1 MKSKTN
7 KDDDTCL
14 VSQKSLVIQDD
25 LGNKPRKA
33 NKEDQTRPL
42 HELPDLSHPC
52 KTDKTS
58 DTLIMSHRNQENVP
72 KLQCPNGKEKLLSHE
87 NQLRSAF
94 QFVRVQ
100 KERQNLPDD
109 KRLHKRARNIRKNK
123 AFKAKLLGRKCKED
137 KPSIPGLVIDAV
149 VKKNI
154 DYNLAQLS
162 DTEVK
167 CIQYGNTSY
176 TSYNTDHPDWAAG
189 YYSLLAYQTGIYR
202 SKYIKIKQV

>member
-1 MKSKTN
+1 MMVLMMLKGSNTQR
-7 KDDDTCL
+7 
-14 VSQKSLVIQDD
+14 SQIRVQA
-25 LGNKPRKA
+25 G
-33 NKEDQTRPL
+33 
-42 HELPDLSHPC
+42 
-52 KTDKTS
+52 
-58 DTLIMSHRNQENVP
+58 
-72 KLQCPNGKEKLLSHE
+72 HE
-87 NQLRSAF
+87 NKLRSAF

-176 TSYNTDHPDWAAG
+176 TSYKMKAH
-189 YYSLLAYQTGIYR
+189 
-202 SKYIKIKQV
+202 